1 MTVSLRADTGRALR
15 EVTIYIGDVY
25 AGGQPTLVKTLLGS
39 CIAVCLWDPD
49 TGVGGMNHFMLP
61 RAVAK
66 HAEESSRFGIHAM
79 DLLIGAIMKAGG
91 ERRRLRAKVFGGGH
105 VLGIAESEDSVP
117 RQNIRFIREFMR
129 LEGLTVEASDLGGHS
144 ARQVHFETHSGRAR
158 VRRLRSAEARA
169 RIVTEEQKV
178 AAPRF
183 GEVTLF

>member
-1 MTVSLRADTGRALR
+1 MSVSLRTGRDHVLR

-39 CIAVCLWDPD
+39 CISVCLWDPE

-61 RAVAK
+61 RALANK
-66 HAEESSRFGIHAM
+66 AEESSRFGIHAM

-91 ERRRLRAKVFGGGH
+91 ERARLRAKVFGGGH

-117 RQNIRFIREFMR
+117 RQNIKFVREFMR
-129 LEGLTVEASDLGGHS
+129 LEGFPVLASDVGGHA
-144 ARQVHFETHSGRAR
+144 ARQVHFETHSGRAL
-158 VRRLRSAEARA
+158 VKRLRSAEVRSQIAN
-169 RIVTEEQKV
+169 EEQKPQV
-178 AAPRF
+178 PAF